1 MTKSIKDTCFQNK
14 KYSFKQLDLIIQYSE
29 QRSQKATIEVSG
41 FLNFFSEDEDLINS
55 VEIPTFYVDGCITGL
70 FKGESLEVYKSFLK
84 NSGSN
89 DLEKI
94 SEIQVGKKEEK
105 TPSVEISLVPSQKPT
120 SKPTKVP
127 ANEPNTQKLTPE
139 PSQKTTSKPNKAP
152 ANESTTPQ
160 PTPED
165 TPQPTPE
172 DTPKPTPEETAD
184 PRIKSAPFSEFSIT
198 LSLESYDPIGLL
210 EIMESQTL
218 SYMDESIRS
227 SCFLGQKYAFKQI
240 NLEMLYSQRTS
251 QEVTIDVN
259 GLLDFFSEDVDLINS
274 VEIPTFYVDGCIT
287 GLFKGESLEV
297 YKSFLKNSGSNDLE
311 KISEIQVG
319 KKEEKTPSV
328 EISLVPSQKPTSKPK
343 KPKIP
348 KRCDNVDK
356 PKKPKIPKQ
365 CENVEQVWAPD
376 IPTPTVNPD
385 PVDINK
391 CVGALLQSGFDIFK
405 TDDYDKWLSDDS
417 MMSLVT
423 TGFYKGVDSITEY
436 VNLIYDK
443 TIFPEYRESLQVSDI
458 PNFPPF
464 VPILADKGNMCA
476 FTFGAINSM
485 KTSAESGNSVSMDR
499 ITGFRLQ
506 FTVLG
511 ATEIHMDRI
520 ELYYTRSFLKFL
532 FGEVLSTKFYAE
544 SICKIFRDS
553 CSSTFEK
560 HCYQDLESC
569 VHEIMELNGTD
580 SSGAIDGKS
589 IGCRILHSSY
599 AAKNKAHCPHIS
611 YIPEYDTDCKLKC
624 QHTSNKKDEDFF
636 LPRELE
642 YFKALSQTIGLGE
655 EGWRSP
661 STL

>member
-1 MTKSIKDTCFQNK
+1 MILSGVASFIVLIVCGGGVIGSSSAAQALSKEANGRILIKDETGMSHSPTISKVK
-14 KYSFKQLDLIIQYSE
+14 KSK
-29 QRSQKATIEVSG
+29 K
-41 FLNFFSEDEDLINS
+41 
-55 VEIPTFYVDGCITGL
+55 L
-70 FKGESLEVYKSFLK
+70 FKGETGMSQSPTISKSR
-84 NSGSN
+84 
-89 DLEKI
+89 
-94 SEIQVGKKEEK
+94 KKTK
-105 TPSVEISLVPSQKPT
+105 TNKRA
-120 SKPTKVP
+120 KVF
-127 ANEPNTQKLTPE
+127 K
-139 PSQKTTSKPNKAP
+139 
-152 ANESTTPQ
+152 
-160 PTPED
+160 
-165 TPQPTPE
+165 
-172 DTPKPTPEETAD
+172 
-184 PRIKSAPFSEFSIT
+184 
-198 LSLESYDPIGLL
+198 
-210 EIMESQTL
+210 
-218 SYMDESIRS
+218 
-227 SCFLGQKYAFKQI
+227 GQKNNKC
-240 NLEMLYSQRTS
+240 MR
-251 QEVTIDVN
+251 QE
-259 GLLDFFSEDVDLINS
+259 
-274 VEIPTFYVDGCIT
+274 
-287 GLFKGESLEV
+287 
-297 YKSFLKNSGSNDLE
+297 
-311 KISEIQVG
+311 
-319 KKEEKTPSV
+319 
-328 EISLVPSQKPTSKPK
+328 

-348 KRCDNVDK
+348 KRCDNV
-356 PKKPKIPKQ
+356 
-365 CENVEQVWAPD
+365 EQVWAPG

-385 PVDINK
+385 PIDINK

-423 TGFYKGVDSITEY
+423 TGLYKGVDAITEY
-436 VNLIYDK
+436 VNLIYNK
-443 TIFPEYRESLQVSDI
+443 AVFSEYRESLQVSDI

-476 FTFGAINSM
+476 FTFGAINSI
-485 KTSAESGNSVSMDR
+485 KTNAESGNSVSMDR
-499 ITGFRLQ
+499 IVGFRLQ

-544 SICKIFRDS
+544 SICKISRDS

-589 IGCRILHSSY
+589 IGCRVLHGSY